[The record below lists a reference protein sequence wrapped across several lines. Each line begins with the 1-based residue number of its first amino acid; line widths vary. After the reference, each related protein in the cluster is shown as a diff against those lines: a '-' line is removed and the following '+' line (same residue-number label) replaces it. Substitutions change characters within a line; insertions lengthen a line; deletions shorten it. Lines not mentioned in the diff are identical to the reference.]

1 MNTRYASRNSGRS
14 RVSVLSHLMQAWKVT
29 APSTRGFAAAA
40 FVAILG
46 KHSLA
51 GAGRASLLLL
61 VGSLFLAGTVPS
73 AQAEQPSVVS
83 PAAAPAF
90 SLDDC
95 LRESLTANHAL
106 LARSLEANA
115 ALARRRGAGAARLP
129 RFGVQ
134 ASAQYATDP
143 LRVRPATANGE
154 AGVYSNEVWQASV
167 GASLPLFTGG
177 RLVAEQEA
185 ARLLAEAAQA
195 DLAHSRQAL
204 AVRVVALFQE
214 ALALRSVVTS
224 LEQSQLALNTQ
235 LERIDALLR
244 QQKAAEVDRL
254 RVSVRLARVEQSAIE
269 ARSRLEVV
277 HATLAVLMGRN
288 PERPVSLA
296 GELVAPTAPTDIADG
311 VGERGDELAARAR
324 ATAAERQAR
333 AARAAWYPSL
343 DAVAG
348 WGPRS
353 DFAGSARYEAGFAGA
368 QLSWNLWDFGRTQSR
383 IAEAKATARARAE
396 LSAETSLQRR
406 LEFTAADSAV
416 RSAEARIA
424 ASRLAVE
431 QARESLRIE
440 QSKYDLGRGAI
451 VDVLDAQSAAVEA
464 EALRARALADYAVAA
479 AGRDFAA
486 GRIFTPA
493 AVLPAL
499 RADPSTSSVST
510 STVLRQ

>member
-288 PERPVSLA
+288 PERPVALV
-296 GELVAPTAPTDIADG
+296 GELVAPTAPADFAG
-311 VGERGDELAARAR
+311 SLGERGDELASRAR
-324 ATAAERQAR
+324 ASAAEQQTR
-333 AARAAWYPSL
+333 AARAAWYPSF

-353 DFAGSARYEAGFAGA
+353 DFEGSGRYEAGFAGA

-416 RSAEARIA
+416 RSAEARIV

-464 EALRARALADYAVAA
+464 ESLRARALADYAVAVA
-479 AGRDFAA
+479 SRDFAA
-486 GRIFTPA
+486 GRIFTA
-493 AVLPAL
+493 EAVLPAL
-499 RADPSTSSVST
+499 RSDPAATADSTSI
-510 STVLRQ
+510 RR

>member
-1 MNTRYASRNSGRS
+1 MKTRRAAPSSSRS
-14 RVSVLSHLMQAWKVT
+14 RVSVLSRGMQAWTVSPPSDPEFASKV
-29 APSTRGFAAAA
+29 FAAIRA
-40 FVAILG
+40 VRT
-46 KHSLA
+46 SS
-51 GAGRASLLLL
+51 GARRALLLLL
-61 VGSLFLAGTVPS
+61 VGSFALAGTVPS

-83 PAAAPAF
+83 PVAAPAL
-90 SLDDC
+90 SLDGC

-106 LARSLEANA
+106 LARSLEADA
-115 ALARRRGAGAARLP
+115 AIARRRGAGAARLP
-129 RFGVQ
+129 RLGVQ

-143 LRVRPATANGE
+143 LRVRPAMANGE
-154 AGVYSNEVWQASV
+154 VGVFSNEIWQASV

-185 ARLLAEAAQA
+185 SRLLAEAAQA

-214 ALALRSVVTS
+214 ALALRSVVVS
-224 LEQSQLALNTQ
+224 LDQSQLALRTQ

-288 PERPVSLA
+288 PERPVALV
-296 GELVAPTAPTDIADG
+296 GELVAPTAPADFAG
-311 VGERGDELAARAR
+311 SLGERGDELAARAR
-324 ATAAERQAR
+324 ASAAEQQTR
-333 AARAAWYPSL
+333 AARAAWYPSF

-353 DFAGSARYEAGFAGA
+353 DFDGRGRYEAGFAGA

-396 LSAETSLQRR
+396 LSAEATLQRR
-406 LEFTAADSAV
+406 LELTAADSAV

-464 EALRARALADYAVAA
+464 ESLRARALADYAVAA
-479 AGRDFAA
+479 ASRDFAA

-493 AVLPAL
+493 AVMPAL

>member
-288 PERPVSLA
+288 PERPVALV
-296 GELVAPTAPTDIADG
+296 GELVAPTAPADFAG
-311 VGERGDELAARAR
+311 SLGERGDELASRAR
-324 ATAAERQAR
+324 ASAAEQQTR
-333 AARAAWYPSL
+333 AARAAWYPSF

-353 DFAGSARYEAGFAGA
+353 DFEGSGRYEAGFAGA

-416 RSAEARIA
+416 RSAEARIV

-464 EALRARALADYAVAA
+464 ESLRARALADYAVAA
-479 AGRDFAA
+479 ASRDFAA

-493 AVLPAL
+493 AVMPAL